1 MIYDPENQRRRKM
14 DDLPRIDMRTEEF
27 KARQAE
33 VVVARRKRQERAA
46 YLLKE
51 ADQARTEILAKKK
64 HAIAI
69 AQVMKP
75 TTYERIER
83 RALMV
88 FDLRRNELQSIRRST
103 KVSFARQFVM
113 YWAARLTALSW
124 GQIGQR
130 MGGAD
135 HSTIFYGSRSYANKR
150 NAMGRG
156 LRAAR
161 PLSQKKQ
168 EVEA

>member
-1 MIYDPENQRRRKM
+1 MIYDPENQRRRKL
-14 DDLPRIDMRTEEF
+14 DDLPRIDMRTKEF

-33 VVVARRKRQERAA
+33 VVARRKRQERAA

-88 FDLRRNELQSIRRST
+88 FDLRRNEIQSIRRDR
-103 KVSFARQFVM
+103 KVAFARQFIM
-113 YWAARLTALSW
+113 YWACRLTKLSMP
-124 GQIGQR
+124 QIGAKL
-130 MGGAD
+130 GGRDRA
-135 HSTIFYGSRSYANKR
+135 TILSGKR
-150 NAMGRG
+150 AYVQKRKKMGRY
-156 LRAAR
+156 LR
-161 PLSQKKQ
+161 
-168 EVEA
+168 EVR

>member
-1 MIYDPENQRRRKM
+1 MIYDPENHPRRKL

-33 VVVARRKRQERAA
+33 VAARRRREQRAA

-51 ADQARTEILAKKK
+51 ADQARTEILAKKQ

-103 KVSFARQFVM
+103 KVSLARQFVM
-113 YWAARLTALSW
+113 YWACRLTSLSMP
-124 GQIGQR
+124 QIGAKL
-130 MGGAD
+130 GGRD
-135 HSTIFYGSRSYANKR
+135 HTTILSGKR
-150 NAMGRG
+150 AYVQKRKKMGRY
-156 LRAAR
+156 LR
-161 PLSQKKQ
+161 
-168 EVEA
+168 EVR

>member
-1 MIYDPENQRRRKM
+1 MIYDPENHPRRKL

-33 VVVARRKRQERAA
+33 VVARRKRQERAA
-46 YLLKE
+46 YLMKE

-88 FDLRRNELQSIRRST
+88 FDLRRNEIQSIRRDR
-103 KVSFARQFVM
+103 KVSFARQFIM
-113 YWAARLTALSW
+113 YWALRLTSLSVP
-124 GQIGQR
+124 QIGAKL
-130 MGGAD
+130 GGRD
-135 HSTIFYGSRSYANKR
+135 HTTVLHGARVYPDKR
-150 NAMGRG
+150 KAMGRN
-156 LRAAR
+156 LRKAR
-161 PLSQKKQ
+161 
-168 EVEA
+168 